1 MRFQRFTLRHK
12 CSLINIF
19 LEHHFLKHL
28 WRAASAELNLL
39 VWACSNNYVTQN
51 LYINIHFPLIHTH
64 TLRKKYLVTFTKDRK
79 ILKFQNY
86 VLVPIL
92 YKVCWW
98 EYFFLSNYRYLMT
111 INIVTRNGKISGNM
125 GRLNRSL
132 YVMLKFTEQPKTPG
146 ITSKKT

>member
-1 MRFQRFTLRHK
+1 MFLRYVWPFSILSMRRLKAFLGDRSSPPGVFLEKGVPKICCKFTGEHP
-12 CSLINIF
+12 F

-39 VWACSNNYVTQN
+39 VWAYSNNYVTQN

-79 ILKFQNY
+79 IVKFQNY

-92 YKVCWW
+92 YKVC
-98 EYFFLSNYRYLMT
+98 
-111 INIVTRNGKISGNM
+111 
-125 GRLNRSL
+125 
-132 YVMLKFTEQPKTPG
+132 
-146 ITSKKT
+146 